1 MSTATLKRELALLR
15 SSLAALTPSQSV
27 TLDDPI
33 AWAERIAGLALDPW
47 QRDVL
52 LSAAPRLLL
61 NATRQ
66 SGKWTAAGLKAAWTV
81 LQGGL
86 AVVVS
91 PSLRQSGF
99 LFRKLTRHLVASEA
113 AFRRETL
120 TEVEL
125 VSGGLA
131 VSLPGDRPAM
141 LRGLSLR
148 HDGPAVLI
156 VDEASRVRDEL
167 WATISPMLAAAPAAQ
182 QILLSTP
189 AGASGEFHR
198 AWSSGEDWERVQI
211 TADQCPRISAEHLA
225 AERIRLGDALYRQEY
240 FGAFVSAPGSVF
252 DAEVLAHMFGD
263 HTEEEPERAVSIV
276 QGRIVDRFCTMNFA
290 SSKAAALVRTIGL
303 PSASPSGACLGMAG
317 VNVMSVCQHGR
328 CCCFGD
334 LATAVA
340 RHAVSVEASA

>member
-1 MSTATLKRELALLR
+1 M
-15 SSLAALTPSQSV
+15 
-27 TLDDPI
+27 
-33 AWAERIAGLALDPW
+33 
-47 QRDVL
+47 
-52 LSAAPRLLL
+52 
-61 NATRQ
+61 
-66 SGKWTAAGLKAAWTV
+66 
-81 LQGGL
+81 
-86 AVVVS
+86 
-91 PSLRQSGF
+91 
-99 LFRKLTRHLVASEA
+99 
-113 AFRRETL
+113 

-211 TADQCPRISAEHLA
+211 TADQCPRISAAHLA

-263 HTEEEPERAVSIV
+263 DTEEEPDEPAPLCKD
-276 QGRIVDRFCTMNFA
+276 G
-290 SSKAAALVRTIGL
+290 
-303 PSASPSGACLGMAG
+303 
-317 VNVMSVCQHGR
+317 
-328 CCCFGD
+328 
-334 LATAVA
+334 
-340 RHAVSVEASA
+340 

>member
-1 MSTATLKRELALLR
+1 MSTAALKRELALLR
-15 SSLAALTPSQSV
+15 SSLAALTPPQSD

-33 AWAERIAGLALDPW
+33 AWAERIAGLTLDPW
-47 QRDVL
+47 QCDVL

-66 SGKWTAAGLKAAWTV
+66 SGKSTVAALKAARTV
-81 LQGGL
+81 LEGGL

-99 LFRKLTRHLVASEA
+99 LFRKLARHLVASEA
-113 AFRRETL
+113 AFRRETM

-225 AERIRLGDALYRQEY
+225 AERIRLGDARYRQEY

-263 HTEEEPERAVSIV
+263 DGEDEPDEPATIV
-276 QGRIVDRFCTMNFA
+276 QGRITDRF
-290 SSKAAALVRTIGL
+290 L
-303 PSASPSGACLGMAG
+303 
-317 VNVMSVCQHGR
+317 Q
-328 CCCFGD
+328 
-334 LATAVA
+334 
-340 RHAVSVEASA
+340 

>member
-1 MSTATLKRELALLR
+1 MSRLGITTRSRSHEHRHPEARAGPAPQLAR
-15 SSLAALTPSQSV
+15 SSETTSV
-27 TLDDPI
+27 RRRSSDPI

-47 QRDVL
+47 QREVL

-66 SGKWTAAGLKAAWTV
+66 SGKSTVAALKAAWTV
-81 LQGGL
+81 LQGAL
-86 AVVVS
+86 PWWSRRRCAS
-91 PSLRQSGF
+91 PASCSASSPVTLSPRTPASG
-99 LFRKLTRHLVASEA
+99 
-113 AFRRETL
+113 ETM

-148 HDGPAVLI
+148 DDGPAVLI

-189 AGASGEFHR
+189 AGAGGEFHR

-225 AERIRLGDALYRQEY
+225 AERIRLGDALYRRSI
-240 FGAFVSAPGSVF
+240 SALSSQRPAASSTPRCWHTC
-252 DAEVLAHMFGD
+252 LAMTLRMSPRSRVHC
-263 HTEEEPERAVSIV
+263 
-276 QGRIVDRFCTMNFA
+276 GRTDVDRF
-290 SSKAAALVRTIGL
+290 L
-303 PSASPSGACLGMAG
+303 
-317 VNVMSVCQHGR
+317 Q
-328 CCCFGD
+328 
-334 LATAVA
+334 
-340 RHAVSVEASA
+340 

>member
-15 SSLAALTPSQSV
+15 SSLAALTPTQS
-27 TLDDPI
+27 TALGDPI
-33 AWAERIAGLALDPW
+33 AWAEHIAGLSLDPW
-47 QRDVL
+47 QREVL

-66 SGKWTAAGLKAAWTV
+66 SGKSTAAALKAAWTV

-91 PSLRQSGF
+91 PSLRQSGY
-99 LFRKLTRHLVASEA
+99 LFRKLARHLVASDA
-113 AFRRETL
+113 AFRRETM

-125 VSGGLA
+125 VAGGLA
-131 VSLPGDRPAM
+131 VCLPGDRPAM

-148 HDGPAVLI
+148 HEGGPAVLI

-182 QILLSTP
+182 QLLLSTP

-198 AWSSGEDWERVQI
+198 AWTSAEDWQRVQI
-211 TADQCPRISAEHLA
+211 TADQCPRISAAHLA
-225 AERIRLGDALYRQEY
+225 AERIRLGDALYNQEY
-240 FGAFVSAPGSVF
+240 FGSFVSAPGSVF

-263 HTEEEPERAVSIV
+263 AGVGEPDNPPMIAPERIF
-276 QGRIVDRFCTMNFA
+276 DRF
-290 SSKAAALVRTIGL
+290 V
-303 PSASPSGACLGMAG
+303 
-317 VNVMSVCQHGR
+317 
-328 CCCFGD
+328 
-334 LATAVA
+334 
-340 RHAVSVEASA
+340 

>member
-1 MSTATLKRELALLR
+1 M
-15 SSLAALTPSQSV
+15 
-27 TLDDPI
+27 
-33 AWAERIAGLALDPW
+33 
-47 QRDVL
+47 
-52 LSAAPRLLL
+52 
-61 NATRQ
+61 
-66 SGKWTAAGLKAAWTV
+66 
-81 LQGGL
+81 
-86 AVVVS
+86 
-91 PSLRQSGF
+91 
-99 LFRKLTRHLVASEA
+99 
-113 AFRRETL
+113 

-148 HDGPAVLI
+148 HDGPAVLL

-198 AWSSGEDWERVQI
+198 AWSSNEDWERVQI
-211 TADQCPRISAEHLA
+211 TADQCPRISAAHLA

-263 HTEEEPERAVSIV
+263 HTEEEPDEPASIV
-276 QGRIVDRFCTMNFA
+276 EGRIADRF
-290 SSKAAALVRTIGL
+290 L
-303 PSASPSGACLGMAG
+303 
-317 VNVMSVCQHGR
+317 H
-328 CCCFGD
+328 
-334 LATAVA
+334 
-340 RHAVSVEASA
+340 

>member
-1 MSTATLKRELALLR
+1 MPGDAEKDFDTLLR
-15 SSLAALTPSQSV
+15 LLGAPSERRWSDFKRATDIVLVEEGKLWSTGRARASSSP
-27 TLDDPI
+27 TLPMRWR
-33 AWAERIAGLALDPW
+33 ACKRRSHEHRRPQARAG
-47 QRDVL
+47 R
-52 LSAAPRLLL
+52 APRLPRSSDTISVCRARRSHRVGRTHRWADPRSRNSLRR
-61 NATRQ
+61 TGCCSMQ
-66 SGKWTAAGLKAAWTV
+66 HGTSTTAALKAAWTV

-99 LFRKLTRHLVASEA
+99 LFRKLARHLVASEA
-113 AFRRETL
+113 SFRRETM

-156 VDEASRVRDEL
+156 VRDEL

-198 AWSSGEDWERVQI
+198 AWTSGEDWERVQI
-211 TADQCPRISAEHLA
+211 TADQCPRISVE
-225 AERIRLGDALYRQEY
+225 
-240 FGAFVSAPGSVF
+240 
-252 DAEVLAHMFGD
+252 
-263 HTEEEPERAVSIV
+263 
-276 QGRIVDRFCTMNFA
+276 QGRPRPPL
-290 SSKAAALVRTIGL
+290 SR
-303 PSASPSGACLGMAG
+303 
-317 VNVMSVCQHGR
+317 Q
-328 CCCFGD
+328 
-334 LATAVA
+334 
-340 RHAVSVEASA
+340 

>member
-1 MSTATLKRELALLR
+1 MTTAALKRELASIRGALQ
-15 SSLAALTPSQSV
+15 SLTPAAPQA
-27 TLDDPI
+27 LGDPV
-33 AWAERIAGLALDPW
+33 AWAERIAGLTLDQW

-66 SGKWTAAGLKAAWTV
+66 SGKSTAAALKAAWTV

-91 PSLRQSGF
+91 PSLRQSGY
-99 LFRKLTRHLVASEA
+99 LFRKLARHLVASGA

-120 TEVEL
+120 TEIEL
-125 VSGGLA
+125 VSSGLA

-148 HDGPAVLI
+148 HEGGPAVLI

-167 WATISPMLAAAPAAQ
+167 WATVSPMLAAAPAAQ

-198 AWSSGEDWERVQI
+198 AWNSSEDWLRLQI
-211 TADQCPRISAEHLA
+211 SADQCPRISAAHLA
-225 AERIRLGDALYRQEY
+225 AERIRLGDALYSQEY

-263 HTEEEPERAVSIV
+263 DGEGEPDKPPLIVPERIFE
-276 QGRIVDRFCTMNFA
+276 RF
-290 SSKAAALVRTIGL
+290 L
-303 PSASPSGACLGMAG
+303 
-317 VNVMSVCQHGR
+317 Q
-328 CCCFGD
+328 
-334 LATAVA
+334 
-340 RHAVSVEASA
+340 